1 MASYWEVTGIPVYLR
16 EQFEQLFEVKIERS
30 PFDDDV
36 EQDLLKASEIA
47 CRGVNFF
54 GYIVDSLQEVDFV
67 FILKLRRTGE
77 IVSFATVLLRVDIPI
92 AVLSLICAK
101 SSQNVSYGIVMHGIV
116 AAELTRLG
124 ITEIVLSSVN
134 NTEKYYEYLGY
145 KRALNDASG
154 RVIAR
159 TTDGAPM
166 VMNDIRDSNLVRI
179 FPQKLEKTVGMLQSF
194 GIALPIQG
202 QLKQTSEWQNL
213 SQIWKHSL
221 RHASEV
227 SLDELIWGYASPP
240 EDLELIESFWAFE
253 YSTADKERILR
264 ESDWIS
270 SFKLNKDTVTVPHAF
285 LLAKEHDDVIELF
298 PWVTRA
304 INGKSTTIP
313 HALLMIA
320 ALLML
325 RFLKAKGFKKAFAI
339 NFPSRM
345 LKRMGFK
352 EREAWETLIVPTT
365 KDLYAINLQSADLKK
380 TTAELV
386 KLAWSTQQHFMPNVT
401 TADDVLSET
410 LPVPVTEFAGKALKA
425 VYESPRTY
433 SLLDGKILVET
444 RWSTA
449 KMSAGKTL
457 VDSPTLGARVYLQDS
472 GWPLAS
478 MPQII
483 LKRLKAAVKGNSQ
496 FSSIFPAIGYFDIV
510 YEVEPLAE
518 DVSLDLRMSTFY
530 SALSLLPQQQP
541 ELRGFMATALG
552 VVLTSEIQR
561 GTISASMMFGLEASG
576 SLGSK
581 NMMGLVNYYHDK
593 LGLQVARPNS
603 LEADIEEFDV
613 IMLAPL
619 SKVLDTIE
627 RR

>member
-1 MASYWEVTGIPVYLR
+1 MANYWDVTGTPVYLR
-16 EQFEQLFEVKIERS
+16 EQFEQLFEVKIERA

-36 EQDLLKASEIA
+36 GQELLKASEIA

-54 GYIVDSLQEVDFV
+54 GYIIDSLEEVDLV
-67 FILKLRRTGE
+67 FILRFRRTGQ
-77 IVSFATVLLRVDIPI
+77 IVSFATALLRVDIPV

-101 SSQNVSYGIVMHGIV
+101 SDEKVSYGIVMHGIV
-116 AAELTRLG
+116 GAELTRLG
-124 ITEIVLSSVN
+124 ITEVVLSSVN
-134 NTEKYYEYLGY
+134 DTEKYYEYLGY
-145 KRALNDASG
+145 KRALTDASG
-154 RVIAR
+154 RAIAR

-166 VMNDIRDSNLVRI
+166 VMNDIRDSNLVKI
-179 FPQKLEKTVGMLQSF
+179 FPQKLEKLVGVVQSF

-202 QLKQTSEWQNL
+202 QIKQTSEWQSL
-213 SQIWKHSL
+213 SQIWQHSL

-240 EDLELIESFWAFE
+240 EDIEITESFWAFE
-253 YSTADKERILR
+253 CSRADKARILK

-270 SFKLNKDTVTVPHAF
+270 AFKLNKATVTVPHAF
-285 LLAKEHDDVIELF
+285 VLAKEHGDVVELF
-298 PWVTRA
+298 PWVTRE

-313 HALLMIA
+313 QSLLMVA

-325 RFLKAKGFKKAFAI
+325 RFFRAKGFKKAFVI
-339 NFPSRM
+339 NFPLWL
-345 LKRMGFK
+345 LKRMGFR

-380 TTAELV
+380 TTSELV
-386 KLAWSTQQHFMPNVT
+386 KLAWNTQQHFMPNAI
-401 TADDVLSET
+401 TADDMLPET
-410 LPVPVTEFAGKALKA
+410 LPVSITEFVGKALKA
-425 VYESPRTY
+425 VYELPRNY
-433 SLLDGKILVET
+433 ILLDGKILVET
-444 RWSTA
+444 RWSTT

-457 VDSPTLGARVYLQDS
+457 VDSPVLNAHMYLQDD

-478 MPQII
+478 MSQII
-483 LKRLKAAVKGNSQ
+483 LKRLKVAVKGDSQ
-496 FSSIFPAIGYFDIV
+496 FSPIFPAIGYFNIV

-518 DVSLDLRMSTFY
+518 DASLDLRMSAFY
-530 SALSLLPQQQP
+530 SALALLPRQQP

-552 VVLTSEIQR
+552 AVLTSEIQR
-561 GTISASMMFGLEASG
+561 GTISPNMTFGLEASG
-576 SLGSK
+576 NLGSK
-581 NMMGLVNYYHDK
+581 NMMGLVNYYRSK

-603 LEADIEEFDV
+603 LEADIEEGAV

-627 RR
+627 ER